1 MLVDTSKT
9 IPDSFTFETEIQ
21 KIKQELLQGDLDC
34 SAKDEENEQYLYE
47 MQDII
52 DHLPKLPEIQQQ
64 KLTIPEF
71 DEIEVRPTDSVEI
84 KKFIRKVNYEFL
96 GFHCN
101 HKVMDKDC
109 DMLYKNIS
117 DIYKSEEFKTYDN
130 FVSLVAECVWQIR
143 DKDRRGKVWNKQIK
157 PAAFELKKT
166 IDALVV
172 LAGKVSEYN
181 AKMNPQCSKCKA
193 AMRRYNYSV
202 KEIER
207 MRNDYADLKKETVRK
222 IDNDTKVVRIGD
234 LNVRYSKKYN
244 KYSLS
249 DIISPSEKKT
259 NHWVR
264 NASTQKILT
273 RNPEL
278 MISVRFYGKRAYL
291 IDKSL
296 IPIVLLWLDPVVGY
310 NFITYGSFDTERCSE
325 GLLYIVQK
333 PKDFNTK
340 RYKIGRT
347 YNITQRYDS
356 T

>member
-1 MLVDTSKT
+1 MSN
-9 IPDSFTFETEIQ
+9 I
-21 KIKQELLQGDLDC
+21 
-34 SAKDEENEQYLYE
+34 
-47 MQDII
+47 
-52 DHLPKLPEIQQQ
+52 
-64 KLTIPEF
+64 
-71 DEIEVRPTDSVEI
+71 
-84 KKFIRKVNYEFL
+84 
-96 GFHCN
+96 GF
-101 HKVMDKDC
+101 
-109 DMLYKNIS
+109 
-117 DIYKSEEFKTYDN
+117 
-130 FVSLVAECVWQIR
+130 
-143 DKDRRGKVWNKQIK
+143 
-157 PAAFELKKT
+157 
-166 IDALVV
+166 
-172 LAGKVSEYN
+172 
-181 AKMNPQCSKCKA
+181 
-193 AMRRYNYSV
+193 
-202 KEIER
+202 
-207 MRNDYADLKKETVRK
+207 ETVRK

-278 MISVRFYGKRAYL
+278 MISVRFYGTTAYL
-291 IDKSL
+291 IDKNL

-310 NFITYGSFDTERCSE
+310 NFITYGSFDSERCSE

-356 T
+356 TVNRVKVVFVNDMRAAETELLEVLRKCMVLPRK

>member
-1 MLVDTSKT
+1 MYVKT
-9 IPDSFTFETEIQ
+9 VMTNI
-21 KIKQELLQGDLDC
+21 
-34 SAKDEENEQYLYE
+34 
-47 MQDII
+47 
-52 DHLPKLPEIQQQ
+52 
-64 KLTIPEF
+64 EF
-71 DEIEVRPTDSVEI
+71 
-84 KKFIRKVNYEFL
+84 
-96 GFHCN
+96 
-101 HKVMDKDC
+101 
-109 DMLYKNIS
+109 
-117 DIYKSEEFKTYDN
+117 
-130 FVSLVAECVWQIR
+130 
-143 DKDRRGKVWNKQIK
+143 
-157 PAAFELKKT
+157 
-166 IDALVV
+166 
-172 LAGKVSEYN
+172 
-181 AKMNPQCSKCKA
+181 
-193 AMRRYNYSV
+193 
-202 KEIER
+202 
-207 MRNDYADLKKETVRK
+207 ETVRK

-249 DIISPSEKKT
+249 DIISPSGKKT
-259 NHWVR
+259 NDWVR

-278 MISVRFYGKRAYL
+278 MISVRFYGTRAYL

-356 T
+356 TVNRVKVVFVNDMRAAETELLEVFEKMYGAPTKGKETFEVDEIDKAIKLFDEVAEKYM